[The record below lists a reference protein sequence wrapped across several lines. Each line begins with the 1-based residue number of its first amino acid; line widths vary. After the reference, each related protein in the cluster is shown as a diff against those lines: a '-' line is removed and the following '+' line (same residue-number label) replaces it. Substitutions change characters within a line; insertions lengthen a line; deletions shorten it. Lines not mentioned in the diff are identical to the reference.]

1 MSHIDLIKELTNIYI
16 RQAEIIKTKAT
27 VIEQLGA
34 KTSEDSML
42 ATRLRNW
49 SANKL
54 QSCGEARLHLSQFYS
69 LTQEAYNMNELL
81 LCLLSGGVAAAL
93 IKAAESLITWKLNR
107 KATQEDKAEAKEED
121 HQKAEQE
128 VIEQLKKDV
137 NSLRI
142 GERTIL
148 HDRIK
153 FLGRSFIKA
162 EEVDFDDRQDLVDM
176 HSVYHNELGGNG
188 NLDNLMKE
196 VMELPIK

>member
-1 MSHIDLIKELTNIYI
+1 
-16 RQAEIIKTKAT
+16 
-27 VIEQLGA
+27 
-34 KTSEDSML
+34 
-42 ATRLRNW
+42 
-49 SANKL
+49 
-54 QSCGEARLHLSQFYS
+54 
-69 LTQEAYNMNELL
+69 MNELV

-93 IKAAESLITWKLNR
+93 VKAAESLITWKLNR
-107 KATQEDKAEAKEED
+107 KATQEDKEEAKEEER
-121 HQKAEQE
+121 QKSEQAT
-128 VIEQLKKDV
+128 IAQLEKDV
-137 NSLRI
+137 ASLRI

-162 EEVDFDDRQDLVDM
+162 GEVDFDDRQDLVDM